1 MQSPLVPSRSA
12 SWHLR
17 TRDVLSQHA
26 RTATRTLFVSTFPPE
41 ACGIATFA
49 QDSADALELACG
61 GLPASVFAIE
71 RGVRQQYDDRRVTRV
86 IRNDE
91 EGSYRR
97 AALAA
102 NTGPYDVVS
111 LQHEFGLYPG
121 AWGRGVLDF
130 VTQCRK
136 PIITT
141 LHTLLSTP
149 PTAARDIIDALV
161 QRSKGVVVM
170 TNAASALLRKAYG
183 SFSTPIR
190 VIPHGVPIIHR
201 QYDAACKKRLDLV
214 GRRVLIT
221 FGLIGRGKG
230 LESMIDAMPSVL
242 RRCPEAVYLI
252 VGATHP
258 KVREHEGESYRET
271 LTAKVEALG
280 LSGAVSFVNRFVE
293 LPELMTYLGACDVY
307 VTPYTGEDQ
316 IASGTLAY
324 AMAAGRPIV
333 STPYVYAREVL
344 ADGRGQLVPFG
355 DSEAMAEATLR
366 YLEDGPL
373 ERRTRRVA
381 YAYAIPMRWRVVG
394 ADYLRFFN
402 EILGV
407 PDSAETSRYTSDQAH
422 EPADRPGRGR
432 A

>member
-1 MQSPLVPSRSA
+1 MRRPARLGF
-12 SWHLR
+12 
-17 TRDVLSQHA
+17 RDRA
-26 RTATRTLFVSTFPPE
+26 
-41 ACGIATFA
+41 
-49 QDSADALELACG
+49 
-61 GLPASVFAIE
+61 
-71 RGVRQQYDDRRVTRV
+71 GVRQQYDDRRVTRV

-149 PTAARDIIDALV
+149 PTARDIIDARTAKQGCRGHD
-161 QRSKGVVVM
+161 QRGIGS
-170 TNAASALLRKAYG
+170 LLRKAYG

-230 LESMIDAMPSVL
+230 L
-242 RRCPEAVYLI
+242 
-252 VGATHP
+252 
-258 KVREHEGESYRET
+258 
-271 LTAKVEALG
+271 
-280 LSGAVSFVNRFVE
+280 
-293 LPELMTYLGACDVY
+293 
-307 VTPYTGEDQ
+307 
-316 IASGTLAY
+316 
-324 AMAAGRPIV
+324 
-333 STPYVYAREVL
+333 
-344 ADGRGQLVPFG
+344 
-355 DSEAMAEATLR
+355 
-366 YLEDGPL
+366 
-373 ERRTRRVA
+373 
-381 YAYAIPMRWRVVG
+381 
-394 ADYLRFFN
+394 
-402 EILGV
+402 
-407 PDSAETSRYTSDQAH
+407 SR
-422 EPADRPGRGR
+422 
-432 A
+432 

>member
-1 MQSPLVPSRSA
+1 MQHSLASFLSA
-12 SWHLR
+12 SWHMK
-17 TRDVLSQHA
+17 TSDVLSE
-26 RTATRTLFVSTFPPE
+26 RGEPSPRMLFVSTFPPE
-41 ACGIATFA
+41 ACGIATFT
-49 QDSADALELACG
+49 QDSADALDLASG
-61 GLPASVFAIE
+61 GVPASVFAIE
-71 RGVRQQYDDRRVTRV
+71 RGPHQRYDDRRVTRV
-86 IRNDE
+86 VRNDE
-91 EGSYRR
+91 DGAYRR

-102 NTGPYDVVS
+102 NTGPYDIIS

-121 AWGRGVLDF
+121 EWGRGVLEF
-130 VTQCRK
+130 ISHCRK

-141 LHTLLSTP
+141 LHTLMSNP
-149 PTAARDIIDALV
+149 PAAARDVIDVLV

-170 TNAASALLRKAYG
+170 THAASAILRKAYG
-183 SFSTPIR
+183 SFATPIR

-201 QYDAACKKRLDLV
+201 QYDAACKKRLGLV
-214 GRRVLIT
+214 GRRVLVT

-230 LESMIDAMPSVL
+230 LEAMIDAMPAVL

-258 KVREHEGESYRET
+258 KVKDCEGESYRET
-271 LTAKVEALG
+271 LVAKVGALG
-280 LSGAVSFVNRFVE
+280 LSSAVRFVNRFVE

-307 VTPYTGEDQ
+307 ITPYPGEDQ

-344 ADGRGQLVPFG
+344 ADGRGILVPFG
-355 DSEAMAEATLR
+355 DSAAMAEATLR

-381 YAYAIPMRWRVVG
+381 YAYAIPMRWRIVG
-394 ADYLRFFN
+394 ADHLRFFK
-402 EILGV
+402 EILGTAV
-407 PDSAETSRYTSDQAH
+407 PDSASCHSIATTRRDSERRY
-422 EPADRPGRGR
+422 RGSS
-432 A
+432 